1 MVWWTGIVEYRQ
13 RAAIIA
19 GVAIAHL
26 VCLAA
31 ILSHVIEINDP
42 PPRNIL
48 EIELA
53 ELTPQP
59 APAPELPAAPPEPIS
74 EPPPAPADPIEARP
88 VADPLPTDLDSTPE
102 PPVEAALSPDAPS
115 VLTQLDQS
123 EAGVTET
130 QDNTGSPATGGGE
143 TVTPAQI
150 ANILRQSEC
159 LKLKQQYDET
169 CPKADPFLAAT
180 GVAERAIP
188 PERLFEDPRYV
199 AKTVG
204 DIVHQQEWAKRFG
217 TQDADLFTDPESPG
231 AYNARRIRNGQ
242 EPIWSEEM
250 RAGFRK
256 KD

>member
-1 MVWWTGIVEYRQ
+1 MDWWIGSVEYRR
-13 RAAIIA
+13 RAAVIA
-19 GVAIAHL
+19 GVAFAHL
-26 VCLAA
+26 ICLGA
-31 ILSHVIEINDP
+31 ILSHMIEISDP

-53 ELTPQP
+53 ELTPPVEPAPQPPLPPPDPIIEPQP
-59 APAPELPAAPPEPIS
+59 ASAE
-74 EPPPAPADPIEARP
+74 PIEAAP
-88 VADPLPTDLDSTPE
+88 VADPLPAVLE
-102 PPVEAALSPDAPS
+102 PIPDPPIETAPSQDAPS

-123 EAGVTET
+123 EAGRVEPHDTSGASSTIE
-130 QDNTGSPATGGGE
+130 GE

-150 ANILRQSEC
+150 ASVLRQSEC
-159 LKLKQQYDET
+159 LKLKQQYDEA
-169 CPKADPFLAAT
+169 CPKADPFIAAA
-180 GVAERAIP
+180 GIAERAIP

-217 TQDADLFTDPESPG
+217 TQDADLFADSEAPG

-242 EPIWSEEM
+242 EPIWSEDM
-250 RAGFRK
+250 KAGFRK

>member
-1 MVWWTGIVEYRQ
+1 MDWWTGSAEYRR

-19 GVAIAHL
+19 GVAFAHL
-26 VCLAA
+26 ICLGA
-31 ILSHVIEINDP
+31 ILSHMIEISDP
-42 PPRNIL
+42 PPSNIL

-53 ELTPQP
+53 ELTPPTEPTPEPPLPPPTPVSEPQP
-59 APAPELPAAPPEPIS
+59 ASPA
-74 EPPPAPADPIEARP
+74 PIEASP
-88 VADPLPTDLDSTPE
+88 VADPLPAILE
-102 PPVEAALSPDAPS
+102 PIPDPPIETAPSQDAPS

-130 QDNTGSPATGGGE
+130 RDNAGASGTSDGG

-150 ANILRQSEC
+150 ASVLRQSEC
-159 LKLKQQYDET
+159 LKLKQQYDES
-169 CPKADPFLAAT
+169 CPKADPFIAAA
-180 GVAERAIP
+180 GIAERDIP

-217 TQDADLFTDPESPG
+217 TQDADLFADPESPG

-242 EPIWSEEM
+242 EPIWSEDLK
-250 RAGFRK
+250 AGFRK
-256 KD
+256 KN